1 MTRINYQPYD
11 KAQLVQIVNARLQVA
26 KEGFVGS
33 GDKDGEGDGERGSA
47 FPEVIAPDAIVFAA
61 AKVASISGDAR
72 RVLDI
77 CR

>member
-11 KAQLVQIVNARLQVA
+11 KAQLIKIVDARLQAA
-26 KEGFVGS
+26 KEGFT
-33 GDKDGEGDGERGSA
+33 GE
-47 FPEVIAPDAIVFAA
+47 FPEVIAKDGINFAA

>member
-11 KAQLVQIVNARLQVA
+11 KAQLVKIVNARLQVA
-26 KEGFVGS
+26 KEGFE
-33 GDKDGEGDGERGSA
+33 GEY
-47 FPEVIAPDAIVFAA
+47 PEVIAQDAIVFAS

>member
-11 KAQLVQIVNARLQVA
+11 KAQLGKIVHARLNAAQEDY
-26 KEGFVGS
+26 EG
-33 GDKDGEGDGERGSA
+33 E
-47 FPEVIAPDAIVFAA
+47 FPEVITADAINFAA

-77 CR
+77 CRY